1 MRNRL
6 CRGRL
11 SLLVKLI
18 DSVAAEDPDR
28 SSISIPRNDHLQR
41 ISYSDGLHAGPNAD
55 SSHIE
60 GNSLQCEKRALFL
73 CPASASV

>member
-1 MRNRL
+1 VYRPRIVTRRQQPDSGSENGRTAVVRNRL

-41 ISYSDGLHAGPNAD
+41 IS
-55 SSHIE
+55 
-60 GNSLQCEKRALFL
+60 
-73 CPASASV
+73 